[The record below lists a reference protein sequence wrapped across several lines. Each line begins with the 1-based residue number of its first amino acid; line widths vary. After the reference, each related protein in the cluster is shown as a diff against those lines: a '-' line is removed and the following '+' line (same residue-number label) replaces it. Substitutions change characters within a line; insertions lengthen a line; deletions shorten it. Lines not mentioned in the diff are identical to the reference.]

1 MNNSIKIIH
10 WTPRIICIIAILFIS
25 LFALDSFGPD
35 LTIWQQLKGFI
46 IHLIPSFLL
55 IIFLL
60 FAWKKELYGG
70 IIFIIIGIA
79 LTPLVYK
86 NNYKMNESVG
96 MSLGIIAV
104 ITIPFI
110 AVGILFVISH
120 FLKKKHHAK
129 NYKSNLD

>member
-1 MNNSIKIIH
+1 MH
-10 WTPRIICIIAILFIS
+10 WTPRILCIMSISFIS
-25 LFALDSFGPD
+25 LFAFDAVEAD

-70 IIFIIIGIA
+70 ILFIIIGIA

-110 AVGILFVISH
+110 VVGILFVISH
-120 FLKKKHHAK
+120 FFKKKHST
-129 NYKSNLD
+129 NN

>member
-1 MNNSIKIIH
+1 MI
-10 WTPRIICIIAILFIS
+10 ILFIS
-25 LFALDSFGPD
+25 LFALDAFQPD

-79 LTPLVYK
+79 LTPVVYK
-86 NNYKMNESVG
+86 NNYQMNESVG

-110 AVGILFVISH
+110 ERYLGVSNVRFGSVLTTPPNIK
-120 FLKKKHHAK
+120 FLHNK
-129 NYKSNLD
+129 L